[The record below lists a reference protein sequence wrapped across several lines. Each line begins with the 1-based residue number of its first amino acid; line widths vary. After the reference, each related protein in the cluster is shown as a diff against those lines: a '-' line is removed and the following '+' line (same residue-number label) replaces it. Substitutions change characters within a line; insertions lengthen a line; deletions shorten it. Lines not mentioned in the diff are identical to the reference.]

1 MTDQK
6 SALDLD
12 DLAARPRDVDAAAA
26 DQITGGAKSKGK
38 PAPQSPTPDPGAA
51 PMPATAPTGPALKP
65 KSAPPTGTKLRN

>member
-26 DQITGGAKSKGK
+26 DQITGGAKSKGG
-38 PAPQSPTPDPGAA
+38 PAPQPSTPA
-51 PMPATAPTGPALKP
+51 PASKPSTAPAGPALKP
-65 KSAPPTGTKLRN
+65 KSAPLTGKKTH